1 MRAVESDLQSR
12 RVRVMKQESAKHTV
26 AWFKIAEFVSRG
38 EKERALA
45 LYRLLAHAIDDPA
58 FVQQLEGDILLSFN
72 DDAAFEHYAVSAQL
86 YAKQG
91 KSSEAAAVYEH
102 LITLAPA
109 SDEKLQTLIDLYKQ
123 LPKVSRTYGATQ
135 LLLRNLMSRGQFEKV
150 STALQQLDEVALDFG
165 MIHQELVAAW
175 LNEENPPTE
184 PLKLHVKK
192 IIDFYFQA
200 KQQKALQT
208 FLMTLKMLHA
218 LLYQEACFYMQDNN
232 TAAR

>member
-1 MRAVESDLQSR
+1 
-12 RVRVMKQESAKHTV
+12 MKQESAKHMV

-72 DDAAFEHYAVSAQL
+72 DDGAFEHYAVSAQL

-91 KSSEAAAVYEH
+91 KTSEAAAVYEH
-102 LITLAPA
+102 LITLTPG
-109 SDEKLQTLIDLYKQ
+109 SDSKLETLINLYKQ
-123 LPKVSRTYGATQ
+123 LPKVPRTYEATQ
-135 LLLRNLMSRGQFEKV
+135 LFLRNLISRGAFEKV
-150 STALQQLDEVALDFG
+150 SFALQQLDDAAVDFG

-175 LNEENPPTE
+175 LNIENPPTE
-184 PLKLHVKK
+184 QLKHHVKK

-218 LLYQEACFYMQDNN
+218 LLYQEACFYMQDNS
-232 TAAR
+232 AVAR